1 MYNFWYRLKTM
12 IRTTPMTTGL
22 IAINLI
28 MFIITISTGGFEI
41 ENLVRLGAMVPAFV
55 AGGEYFRILSSMFL
69 HGGWLHFVMNM
80 MALYYLGMAMERG
93 IGSFRYFALY
103 LLSGLGGSLAIVL
116 FGAPYEVTIGASGA
130 LFGIMAG
137 MLYITFRRKNWF
149 TPASNRSIRTM
160 MILNLAITFLVP
172 SISVYGHLGGFVV
185 GFFASFPLIP
195 KYPHFLGYRRP
206 APPVPDAGNDDD
218 NPPLA

>member
-1 MYNFWYRLKTM
+1 MYRLKMM
-12 IRTTPMTTGL
+12 IRTTPMTMGL
-22 IAINLI
+22 IIINLV
-28 MFIITISTGGFEI
+28 MFMITIASGGFEL

-55 AGGEYFRILSSMFL
+55 SDGEYYRILSSMFL

-93 IGSFRYFALY
+93 IGSYRYFALY
-103 LLSGLGGSLAIVL
+103 MLSGLGGSFAIVL
-116 FGAPYEVTIGASGA
+116 FGAPYDVTIGASGA

-160 MILNLAITFLVP
+160 MILNLAITFLVS
-172 SISVYGHLGGFVV
+172 SISVYGHLGGFAV
-185 GFFASFPLIP
+185 GLLLSFPLIP
-195 KYPHFLGYRRP
+195 KIPYFLGFRRP
-206 APPVPDAGNDDD
+206 TPVVPDSGDDD